1 MTLPTFSVDD
11 RVRPP
16 LRADEATTLRAFLD
30 YHRDTLRWKCAGLT
44 QQQLAQA
51 LPPTDMTLGGLMKHL
66 ALVESDWFEDTFA
79 GGSPMPPFDTVDWDA
94 DRDWEINSAK
104 DDTPEELLAL
114 FEAACSR
121 SRAVVEA
128 CASLDQ
134 RSVKTDSEGNHFTLR
149 WILVHMIEEY
159 ARHNGH
165 ADFLRERIDGLTGE

>member
-94 DRDWEINSAK
+94 DRDWEWHTARDN
-104 DDTPEELLAL
+104 TPVEL
-114 FEAACSR
+114 SR
-121 SRAVVEA
+121 SSTRPCVAPMPSSTRPSPAPGWTPSHRSRIAARARRSA
-128 CASLDQ
+128 CAGS
-134 RSVKTDSEGNHFTLR
+134 SST
-149 WILVHMIEEY
+149 
-159 ARHNGH
+159 
-165 ADFLRERIDGLTGE
+165 